1 MEQLIRIDTEGQIY
15 LHRAQDFPLDR
26 LQQLV
31 GGYIELVRP
40 AGLVPPFVM
49 VVDEEGLLKDKPENR
64 IASYLYGGRA
74 PIVGDVIIMGEGLN
88 QDSERDLV
96 GLTEE
101 QIERCQRYLS
111 SIQQLLHIAAKEK
124 CPDTAATESEHRAT
138 TGA

>member
-1 MEQLIRIDTEGQIY
+1 MEQVLRIDTEGQIY

-31 GGYIELVRP
+31 GGYIEIVHP
-40 AGLVPPFVM
+40 VGLVYPFAM
-49 VVDEEGLLKDKPENR
+49 IVDEEGLLKNKRENW
-64 IASYLYGGRA
+64 IASYLYNCSS
-74 PIVGDVIIMGEGLN
+74 PIVGDVVIMVEGLN
-88 QDSERDLV
+88 RDGERDIV

-101 QIERCQRYLS
+101 QARTCWRYLKI
-111 SIQQLLHIAAKEK
+111 IQHRLGIKEK